1 MGRSMPTFIVNE
13 CTDTE
18 YDYDSDFEEFD
29 YSDNSN
35 TAGLREAARKV
46 KQRNLGCWKYPKFQ
60 LSVEVE
66 GKDAKYHLLKYS
78 GTRQAAEDIDRVR
91 TVFGDQKLSVYGVSY
106 GTKVCSCLLLCHII
120 TEKSL
125 HCYSFI
131 SPLPSHLLFLFSTL
145 YVFRCWAHTQLSF
158 LNV

>member
-1 MGRSMPTFIVNE
+1 MGRSMPTFIVEE
-13 CTDTE
+13 CTDAE
-18 YDYDSDFEEFD
+18 YDYPTSDIYSID
-29 YSDNSN
+29 YSDNSD
-35 TAGLREAARKV
+35 TTKLREAARKV

-106 GTKVCSCLLLCHII
+106 GTKVCSCLLLCHHII

-125 HCYSFI
+125 ILMVACII
-131 SPLPSHLLFLFSTL
+131 SPLPSHLLLLDSASRK
-145 YVFRCWAHTQLSF
+145 YG
-158 LNV
+158 